1 MKTGMMLPPQADQF
15 QEMFPME
22 AEDQEIDSL
31 KVIPWK
37 DIPSGTV
44 NLWGTATVQPAVPGA
59 VRGPDQIG
67 GFLPFT
73 RSFAFPEALSARTT
87 KSTEPTTKSS
97 SDCGPDK
104 CLEPA

>member
-1 MKTGMMLPPQADQF
+1 
-15 QEMFPME
+15 ME

-44 NLWGTATVQPAVPGA
+44 KLWGYCHCPACSACGA
-59 VRGPDQIG
+59 VRGPDRIG
-67 GFLPFT
+67 GFLPFAS
-73 RSFAFPEALSARTT
+73 SFAFRRALSARTI

-104 CLEPA
+104 CIEAA